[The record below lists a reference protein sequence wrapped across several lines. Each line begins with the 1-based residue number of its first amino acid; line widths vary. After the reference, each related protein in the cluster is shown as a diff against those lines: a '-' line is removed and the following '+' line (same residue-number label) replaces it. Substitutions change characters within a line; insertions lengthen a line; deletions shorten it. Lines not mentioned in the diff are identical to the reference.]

1 MALAHELD
9 LSDNQPSP
17 AYHVACSRYF
27 MAKRE
32 FENAISSATVAIKE
46 ETEVYTAQMWST
58 RAKLSIHFQVL
69 RPVTPLFVLI
79 AAVVT
84 MDLCSAVCV

>member
-9 LSDNQPSP
+9 LSDNQPTP

-32 FENAISSATVAIKE
+32 FENAISSVTVAIKE
-46 ETEVYTAQMWST
+46 ETEVLHRC
-58 RAKLSIHFQVL
+58 RA
-69 RPVTPLFVLI
+69 PVQNSPYKCL
-79 AAVVT
+79 
-84 MDLCSAVCV
+84 DP